1 MYTIDF
7 SHKSKEQW
15 QKIAEMQIMLQNV
28 NKFSDVEKY
37 FQNYL
42 FLKISFLSK
51 ILKKLQKILV
61 WWL

>member
-37 FQNYL
+37 FRKL
-42 FLKISFLSK
+42 SFFKNKFSK
-51 ILKKLQKILV
+51 QIY
-61 WWL
+61 